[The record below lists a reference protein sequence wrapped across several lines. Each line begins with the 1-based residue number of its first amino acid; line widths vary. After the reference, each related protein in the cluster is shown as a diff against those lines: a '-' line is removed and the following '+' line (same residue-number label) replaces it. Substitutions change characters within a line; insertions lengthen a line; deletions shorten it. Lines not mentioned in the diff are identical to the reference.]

1 MNKKE
6 REICQFEMNF
16 KKSSCWRSN
25 LLNDENKNST
35 KSVWILEARFTKIL
49 GIPRGG
55 GVGGGGRKTL
65 WDAEMPWSLPNFLV
79 PVRKLIQV
87 VLYKD

>member
-55 GVGGGGRKTL
+55 EKNPLGCG
-65 WDAEMPWSLPNFLV
+65 DALV
-79 PVRKLIQV
+79 ASEFSSAS
-87 VLYKD
+87 